1 MCEVIHFNY
10 LHRDSGNY
18 KKFGS
23 KLFSNP
29 ERLTIEEI
37 TQKIRENLIDQE
49 YFYPNQ
55 VGIKKFRFHR
65 NLDDYSWYE
74 FESVEIAD
82 NANQSRKEL
91 KPIGSFFVK
100 LQRMKSL
107 SMASSTLRSG
117 QSPDSLEFHF
127 PCQNIGFKCIVI
139 ISINLVDNF
148 IYPVIN

>member
-23 KLFSNP
+23 QQFFNP
-29 ERLTIEEI
+29 ERLTIHEI
-37 TQKIRENLIDQE
+37 AQKIRENLIDQE
-49 YFYPNQ
+49 YFYPDQ

-74 FESVEIAD
+74 FESVEIVD
-82 NANQSRKEL
+82 YANPSRKEL
-91 KPIGSFFVK
+91 ESIGSFFVK

-107 SMASSTLRSG
+107 NKASSTLKSG

-127 PCQNIGFKCIVI
+127 PCQNIGLRCVVI
-139 ISINLVDNF
+139 I
-148 IYPVIN
+148 